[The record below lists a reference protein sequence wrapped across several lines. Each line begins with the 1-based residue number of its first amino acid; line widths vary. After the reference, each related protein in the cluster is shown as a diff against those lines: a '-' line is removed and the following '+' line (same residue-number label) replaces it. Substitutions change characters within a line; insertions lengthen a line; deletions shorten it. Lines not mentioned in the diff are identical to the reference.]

1 MKKLAFLLRLSAIAS
16 PKACLSILLLSLFFF
31 TSCNNDQKQ
40 IDTLFH
46 ETEVIHDAAMK
57 DMADMNRVA
66 RELKT
71 FMISAT
77 MTPEQSAVYT
87 TVLDNIGKAENE
99 MMEWMKGFKKPDELA
114 PADAIQYLQDQKS
127 KIEKNHSNIK
137 AALEAGKKLQG
148 N

>member
-1 MKKLAFLLRLSAIAS
+1 MKKSAN
-16 PKACLSILLLSLFFF
+16 LSILNALPTAKASLSVLLISLFFL

-66 RELKT
+66 RELKAT
-71 FMISAT
+71 MIAAT

-87 TVLDNIGKAENE
+87 SVLDNIGKAENE

-114 PADAIQYLQDQKS
+114 PADAIKYLQEQKVN
-127 KIEKNHSNIK
+127 IEKNHTNIK